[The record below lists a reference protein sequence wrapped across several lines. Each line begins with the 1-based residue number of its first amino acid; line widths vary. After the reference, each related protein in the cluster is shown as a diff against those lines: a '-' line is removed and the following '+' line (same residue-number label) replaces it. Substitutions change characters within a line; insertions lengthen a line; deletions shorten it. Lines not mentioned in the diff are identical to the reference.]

1 MTLRF
6 CTVAGALALL
16 AIAVPAWAASTVT
29 VTGVWSRPADQT
41 GVVYATIENASGT
54 ADSLLSASSP
64 VAKTVQIHESMP
76 ASPGPAASGSMAGMS
91 GMSGMSG
98 MAAMVM
104 KPVSAVA
111 VPAGGT
117 VQLKPGSYH
126 IMLIG
131 LAHPLKA
138 GETFPVTLKF
148 RNAGTVQVQST
159 VRSMS
164 Q

>member
-1 MTLRF
+1 MTLSFR
-6 CTVAGALALL
+6 TLVGALALL
-16 AIAVPAWAASTVT
+16 AMAAPAWAASTVT

-41 GVVYATIENASGT
+41 GVVYATIQNASGT
-54 ADSLLSASSP
+54 ADSLVSASSP
-64 VAKTVQIHESMP
+64 VAKSVQIHESMA
-76 ASPGPAASGSMAGMS
+76 ASPGPTASGSMAGMA
-91 GMSGMSG
+91 GMPGMG
-98 MAAMVM
+98 AMVM
-104 KPVSAVA
+104 KPVAALA

-148 RNAGTVQVQST
+148 RNAGPVHVTST
-159 VRSMS
+159 VRSMT

>member
-1 MTLRF
+1 
-6 CTVAGALALL
+6 
-16 AIAVPAWAASTVT
+16 
-29 VTGVWSRPADQT
+29 
-41 GVVYATIENASGT
+41 
-54 ADSLLSASSP
+54 
-64 VAKTVQIHESMP
+64 
-76 ASPGPAASGSMAGMS
+76 MS

-138 GETFPVTLKF
+138 GE
-148 RNAGTVQVQST
+148 A
-159 VRSMS
+159 
-164 Q
+164 